1 MRPPD
6 EITSLVTGATDG
18 LGRSVATE
26 LARRG
31 ARVLVH
37 GRDADRGERA
47 VAAIQAESGNER
59 VELVLADFASL
70 AEVRELARTVGDA
83 TDELHLLINNAGMGS
98 GLPDSRERQES
109 RDGHE
114 LRFQVN
120 YLAGFVL
127 TESLLDLLRRSAPAR
142 VVQVSSLGQTDIDF
156 DDPMLTDAYD
166 GTRAYCQSKLA
177 QVMHANDLAASI
189 PASAV
194 TVNSLHPAT
203 FMPTKIVLQ
212 ERGAALDS
220 LELGTEATLRVALDP
235 ALDGVSG
242 RFFDRLDEGAAH
254 PHAYDEAARARLRE
268 LSLELARG

>member
-6 EITSLVTGATDG
+6 EITALVTGATDG

-37 GRDADRGERA
+37 GRDPERGGAA
-47 VAAIQAESGNER
+47 VDTIRSETGNER

-70 AEVRELARTVGDA
+70 AEVRELADTVAKA
-83 TDELHLLINNAGMGS
+83 TPELHLLVNNAGIGS
-98 GLPDSRERQES
+98 GFPDSREREES

-142 VVQVSSLGQTDIDF
+142 VVFVSSLGQAEIDF
-156 DDPMLTDAYD
+156 DDPMLTGSYD
-166 GTRAYCQSKLA
+166 GIRAYYQSKLA
-177 QVMHANDLAASI
+177 QVMHANDLAESI
-189 PASAV
+189 PPAEL

-203 FMPTKIVLQ
+203 FMPTKIVLS
-212 ERGAALDS
+212 ERGAALDT
-220 LELGTEATLRVALDP
+220 LELGTAATLRLAVDP
-235 ALDGVSG
+235 VLDGVSG

-254 PHAYDEAARARLRE
+254 PQADDPAARARLRA
-268 LSLELARG
+268 LSLELSGA